1 MYAGPFSGSVG
12 VYSAPESRRR
22 TGAAPALM
30 EFMNSDEGGVRLRL
44 RARRK
49 RRMHRTTTARNTTL
63 PTTQPAISPALSV
76 EEDAAAT
83 VVVDWVVVDWAVG
96 DDVCTTEVDVVED
109 AVGWGIE
116 RVSVRE
122 VVVVKTVATCDG
134 S

>member
-109 AVGWGIE
+109 VGSGIE

>member
-1 MYAGPFSGSVG
+1 M
-12 VYSAPESRRR
+12 
-22 TGAAPALM
+22 
-30 EFMNSDEGGVRLRL
+30 RL

-76 EEDAAAT
+76 EEDVAAT
-83 VVVDWVVVDWAVG
+83 VVVDWAVG

-109 AVGWGIE
+109 VGWGIE

>member
-1 MYAGPFSGSVG
+1 
-12 VYSAPESRRR
+12 
-22 TGAAPALM
+22 M

-109 AVGWGIE
+109 VGSGIE